1 MYFSTFVKKFL
12 NMSAMYEGKY
22 EGSSSELFSIQ
33 QYLKFLLEFLV
44 KASCS
49 IMQSTCSLI
58 LFCYANVL
66 FPEQEK
72 YVTTKK

>member
-1 MYFSTFVKKFL
+1 
-12 NMSAMYEGKY
+12 MSEGKY
-22 EGSSSELFSIQ
+22 EGSSSELLEQSQ
-33 QYLKFLLEFLV
+33 QYSKFLLESLV

-49 IMQSTCSLI
+49 IMQSTYALI

>member
-1 MYFSTFVKKFL
+1 MKEVAQNFSQ
-12 NMSAMYEGKY
+12 S
-22 EGSSSELFSIQ
+22 Q
-33 QYLKFLLEFLV
+33 QYSKFLLESLV

-49 IMQSTCSLI
+49 IMQSTYPLI